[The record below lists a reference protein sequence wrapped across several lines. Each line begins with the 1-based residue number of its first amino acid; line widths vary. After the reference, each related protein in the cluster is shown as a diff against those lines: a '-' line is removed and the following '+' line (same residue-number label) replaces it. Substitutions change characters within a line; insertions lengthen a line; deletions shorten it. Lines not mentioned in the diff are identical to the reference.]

1 MFKILLLVV
10 GTAVVAPRNGVQAL
24 WPIPKSLETGTTFLT
39 LAHSFDIKHTISHPP
54 KDLLDAISRTKSY
67 IHNDKLQRLVVG
79 RGANDSAAVSH
90 AKSLPVLSVSLANGS
105 AALPIAAEAIKPLA
119 ERSEGYSLTVPSDG
133 SPATLTARTTLGL
146 LRGLTTFEQL
156 WYDLNGATY
165 SFQAPVKIVD
175 DVPAFVSFFFFFSLV
190 VGVLHADALTYKG
203 LSRIYA

>member
-10 GTAVVAPRNGVQAL
+10 GTAVIAPRNVQAL
-24 WPIPKSLETGTTFLT
+24 WPIPTSLETGTTFLT
-39 LAHSFDIKHTISHPP
+39 LAHSFDIKHTIIHPP
-54 KDLLDAISRTKSY
+54 NDLLEAISRTKSY

-90 AKSLPVLSVSLANGS
+90 ARSLSVLSVALANGS
-105 AALPIAAEAIKPLA
+105 AVLPIAAEAVKPLA

-133 SPATLTARTTLGL
+133 SPATLTANTTLGL

-165 SFQAPVKIVD
+165 SYQAPVKIVD
-175 DVPAFVSFFFFFSLV
+175 DVPAFVSFLLLV
-190 VGVLHADALTYKG
+190 VEVYMLMPAYKG